1 MKAEELIK
9 LARKA
14 QEKSYSPYSKF
25 KVGAALEMKDGKVI
39 LGANIENASYPL
51 SCCAERVAIFSSIM
65 QGYKKEDI
73 VSLTIVADSTSYAS
87 PCGAC
92 RQVISELLPLDAP
105 IYCANKDDKY
115 IVHSIKELLPFAFN
129 EDDLNS
135 WKVGL

>member
-1 MKAEELIK
+1 MKVEELIK

-25 KVGAALEMKDGKVI
+25 KVGAALEMKDGSVV
-39 LGANIENASYPL
+39 LGTNIENASYPL

-73 VSLTIVADSTSYAS
+73 VSLTIVADSDAYAS

-92 RQVISELLPLDAP
+92 RQVISELLPIDTP
-105 IYCANKDDKY
+105 IYCANKNDKY
-115 IVHSIKELLPFAFN
+115 IKHTIKELLPFAFN
-129 EDDLNS
+129 EDDLNI
-135 WKVGL
+135 